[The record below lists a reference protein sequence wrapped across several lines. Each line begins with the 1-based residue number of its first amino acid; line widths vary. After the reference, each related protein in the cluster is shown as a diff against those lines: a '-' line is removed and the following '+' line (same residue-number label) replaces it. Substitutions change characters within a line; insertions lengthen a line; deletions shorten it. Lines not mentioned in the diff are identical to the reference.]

1 MGIQIIGGFDFITL
15 FGIIISFGFA
25 YGFNQFFV
33 PRSLSELQVAFP
45 TGPKRYE
52 VHKVTANPK
61 EARDLLASDG
71 MRFGITVY
79 LMALTGAILVAVEWI
94 MYQLGFSEGLHKFSL
109 ALALVLIA
117 FPAVIS
123 SGVSMS
129 AQVLTRTGGNRAT
142 LQEASTFRNGAAVSM
157 ITMWFTSL
165 IMIWY
170 ILGLAEIEW
179 DRKLALVGTLAFAP
193 SFIAYGRVMGS
204 SWTALAESSK
214 LLSRGEPSAF
224 YPHKPGPRK
233 QFVSTL
239 VYFNTKVMPY
249 IAFNTLVS
257 LILIIIDDS
266 MFTHSERVLN
276 LPEYRVQSSIMEEG
290 GLIGFFMIEI
300 FAYIPE
306 AGIRVPLVSLVL
318 LFLLLNVAIVGF
330 LFVYE
335 VARIL
340 FLDIADISGRGGIRL
355 ADSRLL
361 RSEKSQQANVLNFCF
376 TGFAGQSMLLL
387 ALAMLTFWDSQYLPQ
402 GTECGS
408 WENSICEFI
417 RKDALEEMTW
427 MLASGGQI
435 VFLGIWMMSRRT
447 GQKLSDISFDAMA
460 VENRMQLESLENL
473 IYRQDESFIE
483 MITNDEWSKA
493 LERMERLYD
502 DHGEDIVEGLALV
515 KRTEASMELLM
526 GLGRWD
532 QAEQVALS
540 FLALRAGRRA
550 EIARLILVGASLAQ
564 RDIPEA
570 IPRLE
575 LLSKEDI
582 EGARMMWITSI
593 LRPSIPLPESIR
605 TSLKLDP
612 VTKRNIDL
620 INRYKNQAPAS
631 DLPWIN
637 DPPGRIHILS
647 DIARFRIWNQSNV
660 ALDRLELWIKT
671 ENIDLDKWPRGQVA
685 RALLYLDRGMEA
697 SAIKIIKE
705 AMKIHPRHPHIRRM
719 AIWFARRGDLQMPE
733 PEKTGL
739 IWADTMAG
747 DWEINWLTTHNVA
760 VPPTIENSNLKQHAW
775 NANAWVCRKVNPDLM
790 NHKRD
795 WKNIEWPNQP
805 IANHLLLCGLISTI
819 GGAPIDLGLPGWI
832 NIDAIEKAGLLE

>member
-1 MGIQIIGGFDFITL
+1 MTL
-15 FGIIISFGFA
+15 FSILLSFAFA
-25 YGFNQFFV
+25 YGFHEIFV

-52 VHKVTANPK
+52 VHKVTANTK
-61 EARDLLASDG
+61 EAKELLASEG

-79 LMALTGAILVAVEWI
+79 LMALTGAILVATEWS
-94 MYQLGFSEGLHKFSL
+94 MYQLGFSDGLHKFSL

-129 AQVLTRTGGNRAT
+129 AQIITRTGGNRAT
-142 LQEASTFRNGAAVSM
+142 LQEASTFRNGVSISM
-157 ITMWFTSL
+157 VIMWFTAL
-165 IMIWY
+165 IMVWY
-170 ILGLAEIEW
+170 ILGFAGVGW
-179 DRKLALVGTLAFAP
+179 DRKLALIGTLAFAP

-214 LLSRGEPSAF
+214 MLSRGEPSAF
-224 YPHKPGPRK
+224 YPYKPGARK

-239 VYFNTKVMPY
+239 VYFNTAVMPY

-257 LILIIIDDS
+257 LVLILIDDG
-266 MFTHSERVLN
+266 MFVHSERVLA
-276 LPEYRVQSSIMEEG
+276 LPEYRIQSSIMEEG
-290 GLIGFFMIEI
+290 GLLGFFIIEM
-300 FAYIPE
+300 FSYIPE

-318 LFLLLNVAIVGF
+318 LFLLLNVAIIGF

-340 FLDIADISGRGGIRL
+340 FLDIADISGKGGIRL

-361 RSEKSQQANVLNFCF
+361 RSEKSQQASVLNFCF

-402 GTECGS
+402 GQQCGS
-408 WENSICEFI
+408 WQGSICEFI

-427 MLASGGQI
+427 MLSAGGQI
-435 VFLGIWMMSRRT
+435 VFLGIWMLSRRT
-447 GQKLSDISFDAMA
+447 GQHLSDISFDAKA
-460 VENRMQLESLENL
+460 VENRVQLESIENL

-483 MITNDEWSKA
+483 MIANDEWSIA
-493 LERMERLYD
+493 LERMERLYE
-502 DHGEDIVEGLALV
+502 DHGEEAVEGLSLV

-575 LLSKEDI
+575 LLSDEDI
-582 EGARMMWITSI
+582 EAARMKWITSI
-593 LRPSIPLPESIR
+593 LKPSIPLPNSIR
-605 TSLKLDP
+605 ASLKLDP
-612 VTKRNIDL
+612 ITKRNIDL
-620 INRYKNQAPAS
+620 LRRYKEGAPAS
-631 DLPWIN
+631 DLVWIN
-637 DPPGRIHILS
+637 DPPGRMQILS
-647 DIARFRIWNQSNV
+647 DIARFRIWNQSEI
-660 ALDRLELWIKT
+660 ALDRIELWVKK
-671 ENIDLDKWPRGQVA
+671 ENIDLSKWPQGQVA
-685 RALLYLDRGMEA
+685 RALLYLDRGMAA
-697 SAIKIIKE
+697 SAIDIIRQAIK
-705 AMKIHPRHPHIRRM
+705 KHPRHPNLRRM
-719 AIWFARRGDLQMPE
+719 AIWFARKGEKISLPE
-733 PEKTGL
+733 NERTGL

-747 DWEINWLTTHNVA
+747 EWEINWLATHNVA
-760 VPPTIENSNLKQHAW
+760 VAPTLEHQKLKQHAW
-775 NANAWVCRKVNPDLM
+775 NANAWACRRENTDLL
-790 NHKRD
+790 KGRKD
-795 WKNIEWPNQP
+795 WKQFEWQIQP
-805 IANHLLLCGLISTI
+805 VANHLLLAGLVTTI

-832 NIDAIEKAGLLE
+832 DINQCEQANLLDL